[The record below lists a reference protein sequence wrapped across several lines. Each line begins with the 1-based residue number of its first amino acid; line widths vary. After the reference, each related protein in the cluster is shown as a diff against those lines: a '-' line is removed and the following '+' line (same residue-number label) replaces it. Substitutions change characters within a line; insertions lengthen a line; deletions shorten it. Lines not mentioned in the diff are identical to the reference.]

1 MQVKFMKE
9 KIMYQNYL
17 FDLYGTLVDIHTD
30 EQDQKLWEKMAFLYG
45 YYGAMYE
52 PQELRKEYERLC
64 KKEAQEITN
73 VSVPEIDII
82 KVFRQMYEQKGVQVS
97 LDTIVLTGQM
107 FRITSMEYVKL
118 YDGVIQLL
126 EGLKAKGKKVYLVS
140 NAQRIFTYHEMKYLD
155 ILKYFDGITYSSDVA
170 VAKPD
175 VKIYEEVLE
184 KYNLKK
190 EESIMIG
197 NDPTADVLGSKA
209 AGLDSLYIHSN
220 ISPELTEEVQ
230 ATYLVMDGDVTK
242 VMPLILK

>member
-107 FRITSMEYVKL
+107 FRITSM
-118 YDGVIQLL
+118 DGVIELL